1 MTLQR
6 GLLLLWVL
14 SLMTACMTTEPV
26 APYERGHLA
35 EEGMQWEENP
45 RNEKLK
51 GHVYTSKEASSGGA
65 GAAGGGCGCN

>member
-1 MTLQR
+1 MRTFEVVVSLA
-6 GLLLLWVL
+6 VL
-14 SLMTACMTTEPV
+14 VALSGCMATEPV
-26 APYERGHLA
+26 APYERGYLA

>member
-1 MTLQR
+1 
-6 GLLLLWVL
+6 
-14 SLMTACMTTEPV
+14 MTTEPV

-35 EEGMQWEENP
+35 EQGMQWEENP